1 MAEHRIHHPR
11 ESNMKGILALTALA
25 SLLTAVPAAAQVADS
40 AAAARDLEAQVQ
52 VVVEQ
57 SGVVPALESVV
68 TEVGPEL
75 HQALARL
82 AVTFAGVGERMANDP
97 EVRESALR
105 GAEGMVQLAQVVVEE
120 RSDMLIEVLR
130 GAADQ
135 LEKMS
140 RRAAEAEAGAEGADA
155 DDTPADAE
163 GR

>member
-1 MAEHRIHHPR
+1 
-11 ESNMKGILALTALA
+11 MKGTLALTVLVT
-25 SLLTAVPAAAQVADS
+25 LVTAGSAAAQVADTAS
-40 AAAARDLEAQVQ
+40 ARDLEAEVQ
-52 VVVEQ
+52 EVVEQ

-75 HQALARL
+75 QQALARL
-82 AVTFAGVGERMANDP
+82 AVTLTGVGERMANDP

-140 RRAAEAEAGAEGADA
+140 RRAAGTEGADEP
-155 DDTPADAE
+155 DGPADAD
-163 GR
+163 GQ

>member
-1 MAEHRIHHPR
+1 
-11 ESNMKGILALTALA
+11 MKGTLALTVLVT
-25 SLLTAVPAAAQVADS
+25 LVTAGSAAAQVADTAS
-40 AAAARDLEAQVQ
+40 ARDLEAEVQ
-52 VVVEQ
+52 EVVEQ

-68 TEVGPEL
+68 TEVGPDL
-75 HQALARL
+75 QQALARL
-82 AVTFAGVGERMANDP
+82 AVTLAGVGERMANDP

-140 RRAAEAEAGAEGADA
+140 RRAAETEGSDGRDAPADA
-155 DDTPADAE
+155 D
-163 GR
+163 GQ

>member
-1 MAEHRIHHPR
+1 M
-11 ESNMKGILALTALA
+11 
-25 SLLTAVPAAAQVADS
+25 
-40 AAAARDLEAQVQ
+40 
-52 VVVEQ
+52 EQ

-75 HQALARL
+75 QQALARL
-82 AVTFAGVGERMANDP
+82 AVTLTGVGERMANDP

-140 RRAAEAEAGAEGADA
+140 RRAAETEGAGEPDGPADA
-155 DDTPADAE
+155 D
-163 GR
+163 GQ

>member
-1 MAEHRIHHPR
+1 
-11 ESNMKGILALTALA
+11 MKGILALTALA
-25 SLLTAVPAAAQVADS
+25 TFVAAASATAQVADTTS
-40 AAAARDLEAQVQ
+40 SARDLEAQVQ
-52 VVVEQ
+52 VVVEE

-82 AVTFAGVGERMANDP
+82 AVTLAGVGERMANDP
-97 EVRESALR
+97 EVRASALR

-135 LEKMS
+135 LETMS
-140 RRAAEAEAGAEGADA
+140 RRAVEAEADSERAVEP
-155 DDTPADAE
+155 DTPAGAE
-163 GR
+163 NR